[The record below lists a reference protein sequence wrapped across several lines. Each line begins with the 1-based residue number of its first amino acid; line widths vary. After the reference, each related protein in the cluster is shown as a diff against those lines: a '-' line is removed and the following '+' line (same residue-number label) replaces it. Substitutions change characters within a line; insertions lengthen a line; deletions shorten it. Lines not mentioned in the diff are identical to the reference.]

1 MILNVAAGGLVS
13 NFRPVLAALGDRFGL
28 QAAVIDPYFGQAA
41 AEAALKISWSCNR
54 FNSTSIISCV
64 LN

>member
-28 QAAVIDPYFGQAA
+28 QAAVIDPYF
-41 AEAALKISWSCNR
+41 WS
-54 FNSTSIISCV
+54 SCCRSCFKTAGRATGLTVQV
-64 LN
+64 LLVAS